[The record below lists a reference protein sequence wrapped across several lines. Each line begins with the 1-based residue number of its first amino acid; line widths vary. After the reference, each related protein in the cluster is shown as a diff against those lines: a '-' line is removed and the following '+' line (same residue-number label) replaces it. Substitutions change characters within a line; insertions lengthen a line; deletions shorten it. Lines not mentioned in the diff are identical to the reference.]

1 MRNRISTLCLVLFK
15 YNWHSLIRLHSRI
28 YFLKISK
35 KKSLVW
41 SHYPSSHILL
51 WIYFSLTTSTTVSTI
66 KIKTRSFSIQL
77 LRKANWLANTS
88 SSKSVIQIKLNA
100 PIDIDMLEKP
110 FSFSL
115 LKLESIFF
123 GVSWWFLFYIYSNW
137 LIISVNIDC
146 C

>member
-1 MRNRISTLCLVLFK
+1 MPPSWGTESVL
-15 YNWHSLIRLHSRI
+15 YVWYYLIITGIHWSGFTAE
-28 YFLKISK
+28 YTFLKYLK

-41 SHYPSSHILL
+41 SHYPPSHILL

-77 LRKANWLANTS
+77 LRKASWLANTS

-100 PIDIDMLEKP
+100 PIDIDMLEKL

-115 LKLESIFF
+115 LKLESIVLAYRDDFF
-123 GVSWWFLFYIYSNW
+123 FISIAIDSLFQ
-137 LIISVNIDC
+137 
-146 C
+146 

>member
-1 MRNRISTLCLVLFK
+1 M
-15 YNWHSLIRLHSRI
+15 HSSWGTEPVRYVWYYLIKTGIHWSGFTAEYAFENYL
-28 YFLKISK
+28 

-51 WIYFSLTTSTTVSTI
+51 RICFWLTTSTIVSTI

-115 LKLESIFF
+115 LKLESIFLAYRDDF
-123 GVSWWFLFYIYSNW
+123 FFISIAIDSLFQ
-137 LIISVNIDC
+137 
-146 C
+146 